1 MNTLKNKV
9 QLIGHLG
16 AAPEV
21 KTLDNGNTI
30 ARMRIA
36 TNETYK
42 NAQGEKVTDT
52 QWHTV
57 IAWGKTAEIAGRYL
71 GKGSEVVI
79 EGRLT
84 YREYTAQDGQKRT
97 SAEIIVNEL
106 VMMDKKPS
114 EAAAVA

>member
-9 QLIGHLG
+9 QLVGHLG

-21 KTLDNGNTI
+21 KTLENGNTL
-30 ARMRIA
+30 AKMRIA

-42 NAQGEKVTDT
+42 NAAGEKITDT

-57 IAWGKTAEIAGRYL
+57 IAWGKTAEIASRFL
-71 GKGSEVVI
+71 QKGSEVML

-84 YREYTAQDGQKRT
+84 YREYTGQDGLKRVT
-97 SAEIIVNEL
+97 AEIVANEL
-106 VMMDKKPS
+106 MMMDKKQPTV
-114 EAAAVA
+114 AA

>member
-21 KTLDNGNTI
+21 KNLDNGNTF
-30 ARMRIA
+30 AKMRIA
-36 TNETYK
+36 TNEIYK
-42 NAQGEKVTDT
+42 NAAGEKVTDT

-71 GKGSEVVI
+71 TRGSEVMI

-84 YREYTAQDGQKRT
+84 YREYTASDGQKRT
-97 SAEIIVNEL
+97 STEIIASEL
-106 VMMDKKPS
+106 MMMDKKPS
-114 EAAAVA
+114 EAVAA

>member
-16 AAPEV
+16 SAPEV
-21 KTLDNGNTI
+21 KNLEGGNTV

-36 TNETYK
+36 TSSVYK
-42 NAQGEKVTDT
+42 NAAGEKVTDT

-71 GKGSEVVI
+71 NKGSEVMI

-84 YREYTAQDGQKRT
+84 YREYTTSDGQKRT
-97 SAEIIVNEL
+97 SAEIVITEL
-106 VMMDKKPS
+106 LMMDKKPA
-114 EAAAVA
+114 EAMAA